1 MALIRSLKAGLRG
14 LFRRPEADAELD
26 AELREYLDADVAE
39 KIKAG
44 MNREDALRAARIAL
58 GSAEAV
64 KEGVRAVGWETL
76 VDTVW
81 QDIRFAVRTMR
92 KNAGLSA
99 VILVTLALGIGAN
112 TAIFG
117 VVNTVLLQP
126 MPYKQADRLVT
137 VWGENKARGYDLDL
151 VSSLDYADWKSQ
163 NGVFESMGASTDE
176 MYTLTG
182 AGEPAAVIAYDFSP
196 DFFDLLGVSPILGRT
211 FARDEDQPGK
221 NRVAVLSYRLWKT
234 QFGGDETVIGRSIT
248 LDGNAYTVIG
258 VMPASFQYPQVVELW
273 TPLTMTPKYAKDRGI
288 RWLRVMARL
297 KPGVTID
304 RAQAEMKTIASR
316 LRSEYPNTNKDYDV
330 SVITLRQLVSG
341 DVRPA
346 LLVLLCSVGLVLL
359 IACANVANLLLSR
372 AVARQREIA
381 VRVALGASRSRM
393 IRQFL
398 TESLLLSLVG
408 GALGLVIA
416 YRGMGA
422 LVAMF
427 PTTVSNLS
435 IPRVEAIPID
445 RWVLGFAVLASLITG
460 IVFGL
465 APALQACRIMPG
477 DSLKEHGRSGTS
489 GAHGRRLRNVLVVSE
504 VALSLLLLTAA
515 SLMTKSFLHLVQ
527 ADLGFHSDHL
537 LTLRILLP
545 TYKYQKDSQQRAF
558 SDEVLSRIQ
567 SVPGVKAAG
576 TVTFLPLSGWW
587 GTREVGVAGRP
598 ADPGVKNPRPVWSS
612 VSTDYFRAA
621 SIPLL
626 KGREFGNQDDA
637 SNANVAILSVG
648 LARALWPNDDPI
660 GKQVTIQ
667 GFDKTRQVVGV
678 VGDVRQ
684 LGMVHQMGVNSEVMS
699 EVYVPFAQVPTQL
712 LGFAIRTVGDPLS
725 VAKAV
730 QRAVWEVDKGQP
742 MSFVETMDQ
751 LATET
756 TVLQR
761 ASMILL
767 GVFAGIAL
775 ILASIGIY
783 GVISYSASQRT
794 HEIGIRIAL
803 GASSGDVLRLVI
815 GEGVRLTVVGVAIGI
830 AGAFGLTRFLASLLY
845 GVSSAD
851 PATFVTVPLV
861 LTAVAVAACYIPARR
876 AMRVDPMVALRYE

>member
-1 MALIRSLKAGLRG
+1 
-14 LFRRPEADAELD
+14 
-26 AELREYLDADVAE
+26 
-39 KIKAG
+39 
-44 MNREDALRAARIAL
+44 
-58 GSAEAV
+58 
-64 KEGVRAVGWETL
+64 
-76 VDTVW
+76 
-81 QDIRFAVRTMR
+81 
-92 KNAGLSA
+92 
-99 VILVTLALGIGAN
+99 
-112 TAIFG
+112 
-117 VVNTVLLQP
+117 
-126 MPYKQADRLVT
+126 
-137 VWGENKARGYDLDL
+137 
-151 VSSLDYADWKSQ
+151 
-163 NGVFESMGASTDE
+163 
-176 MYTLTG
+176 
-182 AGEPAAVIAYDFSP
+182 
-196 DFFDLLGVSPILGRT
+196 
-211 FARDEDQPGK
+211 
-221 NRVAVLSYRLWKT
+221 
-234 QFGGDETVIGRSIT
+234 
-248 LDGNAYTVIG
+248 
-258 VMPASFQYPQVVELW
+258 
-273 TPLTMTPKYAKDRGI
+273 
-288 RWLRVMARL
+288 
-297 KPGVTID
+297 
-304 RAQAEMKTIASR
+304 
-316 LRSEYPNTNKDYDV
+316 
-330 SVITLRQLVSG
+330 
-341 DVRPA
+341 
-346 LLVLLCSVGLVLL
+346 
-359 IACANVANLLLSR
+359 
-372 AVARQREIA
+372 
-381 VRVALGASRSRM
+381 
-393 IRQFL
+393 
-398 TESLLLSLVG
+398 
-408 GALGLVIA
+408 
-416 YRGMGA
+416 
-422 LVAMF
+422 
-427 PTTVSNLS
+427 
-435 IPRVEAIPID
+435 
-445 RWVLGFAVLASLITG
+445 
-460 IVFGL
+460 
-465 APALQACRIMPG
+465 
-477 DSLKEHGRSGTS
+477 
-489 GAHGRRLRNVLVVSE
+489 
-504 VALSLLLLTAA
+504 
-515 SLMTKSFLHLVQ
+515 MTKSFLHLVQ
-527 ADLGFHSDHL
+527 ADLGFRSDHL

-730 QRAVWEVDKGQP
+730 QRAVWEVDKEQP